1 MLPSRSLIFLHV
13 ALISTAIALSAADP
27 SSAPTPPMGWNSWD
41 SYGTTVREEQ
51 VKANAEWMA
60 EHLTQYG
67 WQYIVVDI
75 QWYEPNAQ
83 GHDYKP
89 GAPLTMD
96 EYGRLLP
103 AVNRFPSSA
112 NGAGFK
118 PLADYIHGKGL
129 KFGIHI
135 MRGIPRLAVEANLLI
150 KGTSYRAADIA
161 DKDNACR
168 WNPDMWGVDTTKP
181 GAQAYY
187 DSIAELYASWGVDFI
202 KADDMGS
209 HLYQPAEMKAL
220 GMAMR
225 KAGRPMVLSISPGPA
240 PVSEAE
246 FFEKYAQMWRI
257 SDDFWD
263 DWKLL
268 RQQFDFTRD
277 WAQFVGN
284 NGTWPDADMLPLGKL
299 RVTDKEGR
307 GTPTKFTPDEQQ
319 TVMTLWSIFS
329 SPLIFGGDL
338 PSNDAATTALITN
351 EEVLRVNQNSRGG
364 HQALERGNIRAWV
377 AEGAIPG
384 EHYVAVF
391 NLGGSAEK
399 VDLRWID
406 VGLAIPS
413 GELRDL
419 WARKDL
425 GTADGIRVPLQ
436 PHASALFRV
445 RGESSLADRTLR
457 GKNTPLLQSF
467 HQVKTGQHAVISHA
481 VISEDAG
488 LGVGRDEKWGRSS
501 PRRRDRRG

>member
-1 MLPSRSLIFLHV
+1 
-13 ALISTAIALSAADP
+13 
-27 SSAPTPPMGWNSWD
+27 MGWNSWD

-51 VKANAEWMA
+51 VTANADWME
-60 EHLTQYG
+60 EHLAKYG
-67 WQYIVVDI
+67 WKYIVVDI

-96 EYGRLLP
+96 GFGRLMP

-112 NGAGFK
+112 NGAGFR
-118 PLADYIHGKGL
+118 PLSDYVHTRGL

-135 MRGIPRLAVEANLLI
+135 MRGIPRQAVAQNLPI
-150 KGTSYRAADIA
+150 KGTSFHAADIA

-168 WNPDMWGVDTTKP
+168 WNPDMWGVDMTKP

-187 DSIAELYASWGVDFI
+187 DSIVELYASWGVDFI

-220 GMAMR
+220 SSAIR
-225 KAGRPMVLSISPGPA
+225 KSWRPMVLSISPGPA

-277 WAQFVGN
+277 WAPFVGK

-299 RVTDKEGR
+299 KVTGKEGG
-307 GTPTKFTPDEQQ
+307 GTPTKFTPEEQQ
-319 TVMTLWSIFS
+319 TVMTLWSIFR

-351 EEVLRVNQNSRGG
+351 EEVLVVNQHSSGG
-364 HQALERGNIRAWV
+364 HQALERGNIRAWL
-377 AEGAIPG
+377 AEGANSAG
-384 EHYVAVF
+384 HYVAVF
-391 NLGGSAEK
+391 NLGESAER
-399 VDLRWID
+399 VDLLWNEI
-406 VGLAIPS
+406 GLGVQTGS
-413 GELRDL
+413 VRDL
-419 WARKDL
+419 WSHKNL
-425 GTADGIRVPLQ
+425 GKADGIHIQLPA
-436 PHASALFRV
+436 HASLLYHIQSDRIQTDSV
-445 RGESSLADRTLR
+445 RS
-457 GKNTPLLQSF
+457 N
-467 HQVKTGQHAVISHA
+467 
-481 VISEDAG
+481 
-488 LGVGRDEKWGRSS
+488 
-501 PRRRDRRG
+501 

>member
-1 MLPSRSLIFLHV
+1 
-13 ALISTAIALSAADP
+13 
-27 SSAPTPPMGWNSWD
+27 MGWNSWD
-41 SYGTTVREEQ
+41 SYGTTVREQQ
-51 VKANAEWMA
+51 VKANADWMA
-60 EHLTQYG
+60 EHLAKYG
-67 WQYIVVDI
+67 WKYVVVDI

-83 GHDYKP
+83 GHDYAP
-89 GAPLTMD
+89 GAALIMD

-118 PLADYIHGKGL
+118 PLADYVHGKGL

-135 MRGIPRLAVEANLLI
+135 MRGIPRQAVERNLPI
-150 KGTSYRAADIA
+150 KGTPYHAADVA
-161 DKDNACR
+161 DKDNPCR

-220 GMAMR
+220 SQAIR
-225 KAGRPMVLSISPGPA
+225 KTGRSMVLSISPGPA

-268 RQQFDFTRD
+268 RRQFDYTRD
-277 WAQFVGN
+277 WAPFVGKN
-284 NGTWPDADMLPLGKL
+284 ETWPDADMLPLGKL
-299 RVTDKEGR
+299 RVTAKEGG

-319 TVMTLWSIFS
+319 TVMTLWSIFR

-351 EEVLRVNQNSRGG
+351 EEVLQVDQSSHGG
-364 HQALERGNIRAWV
+364 HEVLERGNIRAWV
-377 AEGAIPG
+377 ADGAKPG
-384 EHYVAVF
+384 ERYVAVF
-391 NLGGSAEK
+391 NLGEAEEN
-399 VDLRWID
+399 VSLRWPELGID
-406 VGLAIPS
+406 AQSVQV
-413 GELRDL
+413 RDL
-419 WARKDL
+419 WQHRAL
-425 GTADGIRVPLQ
+425 ESTDGIHVRLR
-436 PHASALFRV
+436 PHASVLYAIER
-445 RGESSLADRTLR
+445 
-457 GKNTPLLQSF
+457 
-467 HQVKTGQHAVISHA
+467 
-481 VISEDAG
+481 
-488 LGVGRDEKWGRSS
+488 
-501 PRRRDRRG
+501 